1 MPRMAP
7 IAAVC
12 AFLNACLGMAVAFS
26 CPPVTAA
33 LHPSMNSCRQH
44 RSHSSADPSD
54 SLQWLRFSTSE
65 KALFENR
72 GGVELGDDGRINKS
86 TERRC
91 SKAPD
96 LMEEDSGLI
105 FERVKNI
112 RDLASVPGSEIRKG
126 RVFRTGYLSD
136 ATESDAATLREV
148 TCLRTL
154 VRAVSKSRLL
164 SFHGTVYICVY

>member
-7 IAAVC
+7 VAAVC
-12 AFLNACLGMAVAFS
+12 AFLSARLGMAVAFS

-33 LHPSMNSCRQH
+33 LHPSTNSFRKH
-44 RSHSSADPSD
+44 RSHLSADPSY
-54 SLQWLRFSTSE
+54 SLQLLRFSTSE
-65 KALFENR
+65 KTLFETR
-72 GGVELGDDGRINKS
+72 GGVDLGDDSRTNKG

-91 SKAPD
+91 SKVPD
-96 LMEEDSGLI
+96 LMEEDSALI

-112 RDLASVPGSEIRKG
+112 RDLASVPGSGIRKG

-154 VRAVSKSRLL
+154 VRAVSKSREQ
-164 SFHGTVYICVY
+164 